1 MIYSKQAIKIE
12 NGTIVIHRP
21 ILSESEKE
29 ERKQKIIEALERFEK
44 GKEISENVS
53 NKSD

>member
-1 MIYSKQAIKIE
+1 MNYSKQAIKTD

-29 ERKQKIIEALERFEK
+29 KRKQKIIEALEIFEK
-44 GKEISENVS
+44 GKEKCI
-53 NKSD
+53 K